1 MKKLIL
7 KMSAYKLVFMSVVLL
22 VIFLGGCVKKDE
34 KEIRIGVIAPLTGDA
49 AIYGTALKKGLDLAK
64 DKINSEGGL
73 QGKSV
78 SLRYEDSQADSKTA
92 VSAFNKLVNIDKVSL
107 IIGDM
112 FSTTTLS
119 IAPLAQ
125 KNKILLLSPTASSEE
140 VPKTGDFVFSIYPYD
155 SYEGK
160 FIANSIFHNIHKKT
174 AAIIC
179 VQATAMI
186 AAKNA
191 FIKTFKELGGEVLIE
206 DNYPPKT
213 NDFRSIL
220 AKVKDVNPEVIY
232 IPGYLEEIA
241 KILIQA
247 KEMDVK
253 SQFITISTAYDE
265 NLFSLAGNTAE
276 GLILSAPFFDRTS
289 NNPQV
294 IKFKESYKRK
304 YNESPNVWAAYGYD
318 ALNIIS
324 KAYSNSLTNNTPLN
338 HELSKIRNYSGVTGK
353 TSFLRNR
360 MVKKQLRI
368 VIIHNNN
375 FIGYR

>member
-1 MKKLIL
+1 MKRLNLKVSTWVTISTIVVSLI
-7 KMSAYKLVFMSVVLL
+7 
-22 VIFLGGCVKKDE
+22 VISLGCAKNDE
-34 KEIRIGVIAPLTGDA
+34 KSIKIGVIAPLTGDA
-49 AIYGTALKKGLDLAK
+49 AIYGIALKKGLDLAK
-64 DKINSEGGL
+64 DKINSEGGI
-73 QGKSV
+73 QGKSI

-107 IIGDM
+107 LIGDM

-140 VPKTGDFVFSIYPYD
+140 VPKTGEFIFSIYPYD
-155 SYEGK
+155 AYEGK
-160 FIANSIFHNIHKKT
+160 FIANFIFSNAHKKT

-186 AAKNA
+186 SAKNA
-191 FIKTFKELGGEVLIE
+191 FTKTFNKLGGKVLIE

-213 NDFRSIL
+213 DDFRSIL
-220 AKVKDVNPEVIY
+220 AKVKNANPEVIY
-232 IPGYLEEIA
+232 IPGYLEEIV
-241 KILIQA
+241 KILKQA
-247 KEMDVK
+247 KELDIK

-265 NLFSLAGNTAE
+265 KLFSLAGNTAE
-276 GLILSAPFFDRTS
+276 GLIFSAPFFDKTS
-289 NNPQV
+289 NNPQ
-294 IKFKESYKRK
+294 IINFKESFERK
-304 YNESPNVWAAYGYD
+304 YEETPNVWAAYGYD

-324 KAYSNSLTNNTPLN
+324 RAYNNSLTNNTSLN
-338 HELSKIRNYSGVTGK
+338 IELSKIRNYLGVTGK
-353 TSFLRNR
+353 TTFLKNR

-368 VIIHNNN
+368 MIAHDNN

>member
-7 KMSAYKLVFMSVVLL
+7 KIAEYKLVFISIAFL
-22 VIFLGGCVKKDE
+22 VIFSFGCSKKDE
-34 KEIRIGVIAPLTGDA
+34 KEIKIGVIAPLTGDA

-92 VSAFNKLVNIDKVSL
+92 VSAFNKLVIIDKVSL

-160 FIANSIFHNIHKKT
+160 FIANSIFHNTHKKT

-232 IPGYLEEIA
+232 IPGYLEEIV

-253 SQFITISTAYDE
+253 NQFVTISTAYDE
-265 NLFSLAGNTAE
+265 ALFSLAGDAAE
-276 GLILSAPFFDRTS
+276 GLVLSAPFFVKNS
-289 NNPQV
+289 KNPR
-294 IKFKESYKRK
+294 ISKFKESFERK
-304 YNESPNVWAAYGYD
+304 YGEAPNVWAAYGYD
-318 ALNIIS
+318 ALNIIGRT
-324 KAYSNSLTNNTPLN
+324 YNNSLTNNTPLN
-338 HELSKIRNYSGVTGK
+338 IELSKIRNYLGVTGK
-353 TSFLRNR
+353 TTFHKNR

-368 VIIHNNN
+368 MIAHNNN